1 LLNDVHRFLIA
12 AVVFMLPAFYVRLW
26 FECNKAYI

>member
-1 LLNDVHRFLIA
+1 MICFLIA
-12 AVVFMLPAFYVRLW
+12 AVVFMLLAFYVRIL